1 MTNQFFQEFLQQM
14 KEKLSHFPGFGE
26 KSPTLKPR
34 LLLPEESGDSE
45 TIKKINEEEL
55 ENKEVELQKAQIK
68 WIKENVNFYP
78 LKQTVVYHQGSAYD
92 ILMAC
97 RKYKIDYQESP
108 RLFMVAVRW
117 RIQYDDAAEMIQAV
131 DMAQS

>member
-1 MTNQFFQEFLQQM
+1 MTNQFFQEFFQQM
-14 KEKLSHFPGFGE
+14 KDKLSHFAGLGE
-26 KSPTLKPR
+26 KSPTMEPRR
-34 LLLPEESGDSE
+34 LLLEESGDSE
-45 TIKKINEEEL
+45 TIKKINEEE
-55 ENKEVELQKAQIK
+55 EKEVELQKAQIK

-117 RIQYDDAAEMIQAV
+117 RIRYDDAAEMIQAV
-131 DMAQS
+131 DMAQT